1 MKKLLLLAS
10 LSLAVTCSAQDGTFI
25 PGHVNRNGVFIPGHF
40 ENYDMNGMAPQAPRQ
55 MYVAPVEP
63 EGYGRYLAMQYLE
76 RQRAIQYRRKS
87 SNLSVD
93 SAIGTLS
100 KAPAVQQGLTYIGG
114 GASAEGGG
122 RSLAISSGRRF
133 SRQIGRQFG
142 HYFRHRRC
150 VGICALLQT
159 LHHPRTLGD

>member
-10 LSLAVTCSAQDGTFI
+10 LSLAFTCSAQDGTFI

-76 RQRAIQYRRKS
+76 RQRAIQYRREQAGIRYFYRK
-87 SNLSVD
+87 L
-93 SAIGTLS
+93 A
-100 KAPAVQQGLTYIGG
+100 KKQRKEKRA
-114 GASAEGGG
+114 AE
-122 RSLAISSGRRF
+122 RAKRK
-133 SRQIGRQFG
+133 
-142 HYFRHRRC
+142 
-150 VGICALLQT
+150 
-159 LHHPRTLGD
+159 